1 MNTLHELATKLQ
13 ESIIKQQE
21 NAHDSVNLNTS
32 KYNNLKLKMSTT
44 IKFPHVIVTI
54 GISEA
59 IYNIKEGTKTEGGL
73 GPDERYVR
81 KWLGN
86 STVLYDLNEIYTHL
100 NDLVSAEEDN
110 GGPQKVEYEEGEADE
125 VKRDAPKVDYR
136 KKRGLMTVE
145 ELMQN
150 PTGDQELTSD
160 YEMEKADEG
169 LKSAGYLESVDDI
182 KKDLKAYFKS
192 SFRKFR

>member
-86 STVLYDLNEIYTHL
+86 SSVIYDLNEIYTQL
-100 NDLVSAEEDN
+100 NDLVSAEEDD
-110 GGPQKVEYEEGEADE
+110 GGSQKVEYEEGEADE
-125 VKRDAPKVDYR
+125 VKRDAPKIDYR
-136 KKRGLMTVE
+136 KKRGLMTAE

-150 PTGDQELTSD
+150 STGDQELTSD

-169 LKSAGYLESVDDI
+169 LKSTDYLVSVDDI

>member
-1 MNTLHELATKLQ
+1 
-13 ESIIKQQE
+13 
-21 NAHDSVNLNTS
+21 
-32 KYNNLKLKMSTT
+32 MSTT

-86 STVLYDLNEIYTHL
+86 STVIYELNEIYTHL
-100 NDLVSAEEDN
+100 NDLVSAEENDT
-110 GGPQKVEYEEGEADE
+110 GAQKVMYDEGEADE
-125 VKRDAPKVDYR
+125 IKRQAPSVDYR
-136 KKRGLMTVE
+136 KRRGLMTAE

-150 PTGDQELTSD
+150 STEENELMSD
-160 YEMEKADEG
+160 YESGESESG
-169 LKSAGYLESVDDI
+169 LKKAGYLESVDDI

-192 SFRKFR
+192 SFRKFK